1 MIQTSR
7 IPLSCQ
13 SFMLS
18 GKIIGVTLL
27 LLAASAVRVEGFQAS
42 RPSTSFRAS
51 PIFSFMATREN
62 EESTEKKEKKK
73 RKSRGVTLKEFT
85 NQVLA
90 NPAKYLPEGGTKGS
104 PNNQRKKSKYRRTR
118 QRVDNP
124 KQTYLYATQRRALEQ
139 QQKLESGST
148 VEAAET
154 DEGDDENAT
163 PSSTRQSMAD
173 LVQELNLAP
182 PSTMHCEPFLDSE
195 PKLLGRIRISE
206 DETDESSNA
215 YAYLIEKPAG
225 WAILGSKASTSSSK
239 TPEASKQEDES
250 TSTEMAEKKTKTA
263 KESKSLQKR
272 VKVTDDDGSMDI
284 LEYSEQDVFSLF
296 TAEELELFLEE
307 GGELPEG
314 VFLEGAK
321 KKKYADFQMENPV
334 PFSNIPSEVDL
345 ETEHNPTRLEN
356 LRRIQARAK
365 EANKSNKAFFA
376 ISPRPSVVNW
386 LKELQANQFG
396 KTLRGGNFWKA
407 IAGAT
412 NVDDSGIVLLC
423 PKKSTDKLFVD
434 SIQYMAVV
442 GNGGHVTPSSA
453 LPRLSNVEAAIDMQE
468 MAKLKKARGD
478 DVVETVKITIPEQL
492 STCDHVVR
500 ICQEEYLDGIRGD
513 PIAHPLERFASRRL
527 LHCNAMAVSSLVQ
540 DDYSNKQVE
549 SLPDDIA
556 LVCDRRNNLAFRKGS
571 FLGRQELRDSQLTTA
586 YREING
592 AADGFPGWTVDR
604 YDKWLF
610 VQHDPDY
617 PKGPI
622 PSIHD
627 GFTSG
632 VYYLEARQDRS
643 SMGSSSPTGNGLES
657 TPGSNNRPRLLEGQH
672 APDTFAVVENGVKY
686 MVSLDRDLSTGI
698 FLDQRPQRAWVAKNC
713 GPDTRVL
720 NCFAHT
726 GAFSVAAATAGA
738 STVSVDLSK
747 KWLDRLPQ
755 HLEANGI
762 DFDERHDAIY
772 GDCFDWL
779 ARLAKRGEK
788 YDIVIL
794 DPPSASVGGRKK
806 KRWSVKNDMDELV
819 ALAAQLVK
827 KNGLLWTTTNNAGI
841 SSVKFARL
849 CHKGLESRNAK
860 LERIAPMPTDFS
872 TVGPHNVKN
881 LVWRLP

>member
-1 MIQTSR
+1 
-7 IPLSCQ
+7 
-13 SFMLS
+13 
-18 GKIIGVTLL
+18 
-27 LLAASAVRVEGFQAS
+27 
-42 RPSTSFRAS
+42 
-51 PIFSFMATREN
+51 
-62 EESTEKKEKKK
+62 
-73 RKSRGVTLKEFT
+73 
-85 NQVLA
+85 
-90 NPAKYLPEGGTKGS
+90 
-104 PNNQRKKSKYRRTR
+104 
-118 QRVDNP
+118 
-124 KQTYLYATQRRALEQ
+124 
-139 QQKLESGST
+139 
-148 VEAAET
+148 
-154 DEGDDENAT
+154 
-163 PSSTRQSMAD
+163 
-173 LVQELNLAP
+173 
-182 PSTMHCEPFLDSE
+182 
-195 PKLLGRIRISE
+195 
-206 DETDESSNA
+206 
-215 YAYLIEKPAG
+215 
-225 WAILGSKASTSSSK
+225 
-239 TPEASKQEDES
+239 
-250 TSTEMAEKKTKTA
+250 
-263 KESKSLQKR
+263 
-272 VKVTDDDGSMDI
+272 
-284 LEYSEQDVFSLF
+284 
-296 TAEELELFLEE
+296 
-307 GGELPEG
+307 
-314 VFLEGAK
+314 
-321 KKKYADFQMENPV
+321 
-334 PFSNIPSEVDL
+334 
-345 ETEHNPTRLEN
+345 
-356 LRRIQARAK
+356 
-365 EANKSNKAFFA
+365 
-376 ISPRPSVVNW
+376 
-386 LKELQANQFG
+386 
-396 KTLRGGNFWKA
+396 
-407 IAGAT
+407 
-412 NVDDSGIVLLC
+412 
-423 PKKSTDKLFVD
+423 
-434 SIQYMAVV
+434 
-442 GNGGHVTPSSA
+442 
-453 LPRLSNVEAAIDMQE
+453 
-468 MAKLKKARGD
+468 
-478 DVVETVKITIPEQL
+478 
-492 STCDHVVR
+492 
-500 ICQEEYLDGIRGD
+500 
-513 PIAHPLERFASRRL
+513 
-527 LHCNAMAVSSLVQ
+527 MAVSSLVQ
-540 DDYSNKQVE
+540 DDYSNKQVA
-549 SLPDDIA
+549 SLPNDIA

-571 FLGRQELRDSQLTTA
+571 FLGRQELRDSQSTTA

-698 FLDQRPQRAWVAKNC
+698 FLDQRPQRAWLAKNC

-849 CHKGLESRNAK
+849 CHKGLEGRNAK